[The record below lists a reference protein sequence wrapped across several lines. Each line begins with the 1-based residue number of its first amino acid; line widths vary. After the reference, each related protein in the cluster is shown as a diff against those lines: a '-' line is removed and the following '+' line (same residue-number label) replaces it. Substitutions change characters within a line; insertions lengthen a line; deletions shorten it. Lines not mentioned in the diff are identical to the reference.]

1 MLRCV
6 LRIADLTFS
15 PCVGSE
21 ADFVSAER
29 LPLLCLPSPPPP
41 SFSSCP
47 SSSPS
52 LLDSSESSAA
62 SAVDPLSAFSGL
74 PRGGPAQRE
83 TTHIWRERRDSGS
96 QTQDLSGKLPRELA
110 ASDRPAVTVER
121 EREGSHTF
129 EREQDEV
136 VRLESALQVTREQ
149 LVVALEPQL
158 ERLVDVRLRMLGS
171 QSGATDK
178 KSSAAN
184 TPRTSGRFTLSDCL
198 VYMVIAAATCK
209 ARQA

>member
-1 MLRCV
+1 M
-6 LRIADLTFS
+6 
-15 PCVGSE
+15 
-21 ADFVSAER
+21 
-29 LPLLCLPSPPPP
+29 
-41 SFSSCP
+41 
-47 SSSPS
+47 
-52 LLDSSESSAA
+52 
-62 SAVDPLSAFSGL
+62 
-74 PRGGPAQRE
+74 
-83 TTHIWRERRDSGS
+83 
-96 QTQDLSGKLPRELA
+96 
-110 ASDRPAVTVER
+110 
-121 EREGSHTF
+121 
-129 EREQDEV
+129 

-178 KSSAAN
+178 KSSATN